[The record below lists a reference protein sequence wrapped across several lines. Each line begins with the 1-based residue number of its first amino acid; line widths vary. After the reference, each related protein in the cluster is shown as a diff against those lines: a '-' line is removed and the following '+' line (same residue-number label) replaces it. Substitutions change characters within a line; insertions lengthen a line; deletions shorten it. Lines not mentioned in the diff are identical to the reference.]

1 MSNAGFLENRH
12 QKIWKKA
19 NRKLKTSSTIL
30 LEDKEGISEKKVE
43 QDDNAL
49 KEGII
54 EKKVEQ
60 DVNEYKSIQ
69 YHFNLK
75 NITIDIKRR
84 SLKRTSMKRV
94 TPKFVQ
100 MTKKKSKKLRMDK
113 YELCEIEN
121 LILV

>member
-1 MSNAGFLENRH
+1 MSNAGFFENRH

-60 DVNEYKSIQ
+60 DVNEMKAFNFGLLDVTLNFGKNRRHNQEYHSISFSSANCVLL
-69 YHFNLK
+69 YL
-75 NITIDIKRR
+75 
-84 SLKRTSMKRV
+84 
-94 TPKFVQ
+94 
-100 MTKKKSKKLRMDK
+100 TKKK
-113 YELCEIEN
+113 I
-121 LILV
+121 LIDAEKRSVFK